1 MGKWKSD
8 NAACAVI
15 TVILRQ
21 VSFVQEL
28 NRVRKEKGMDL
39 GAAEMIEV
47 NFFHLVFITAIK
59 IVSIKINFA

>member
-1 MGKWKSD
+1 
-8 NAACAVI
+8 VI

-28 NRVRKEKGMDL
+28 NRVCKEKGMDL